1 MLYFIQ
7 TIVISLIILFLLH
20 QIYLFLQKMIQP
32 PKIKTPLI
40 EKYKSL
46 LSSAAA
52 AAIPIQDIG
61 KLPAAAATAAM
72 EDITDDFYD
81 TSGAA
86 SDDNESVYSAGYVAL
101 RDEMGDE
108 LAELIV

>member
-7 TIVISLIILFLLH
+7 TIGISLVILFLLH

-46 LSSAAA
+46 LS
-52 AAIPIQDIG
+52 
-61 KLPAAAATAAM
+61 AAATASAAPIAAPVM
-72 EDITDDFYD
+72 QDITDDFYM
-81 TSGAA
+81 SGGGSVA
-86 SDDNESVYSAGYVAL
+86 DDNESVYSAGYVAL

>member
-1 MLYFIQ
+1 
-7 TIVISLIILFLLH
+7 
-20 QIYLFLQKMIQP
+20 
-32 PKIKTPLI
+32 
-40 EKYKSL
+40 
-46 LSSAAA
+46 
-52 AAIPIQDIG
+52 
-61 KLPAAAATAAM
+61 M